1 MAKLSGC
8 PNLSPHSTNLV
19 SHTRLPMVSPHI
31 LFLLP
36 SLSRARSRISFSTS
50 PLSPPPPSAGSVTY
64 WRCRGRAMT
73 SHPIKTSDPEHGHRH
88 CSPNIVPCHRIE
100 PNQRDMRQYSNLESD
115 LLSTSLICCRFY
127 NTADESDLL
136 SSPASLLVVVW
147 EP

>member
-19 SHTRLPMVSPHI
+19 SHTRLPMVSPHT

-64 WRCRGRAMT
+64 CGRCRGRAMT
-73 SHPIKTSDPEHGHRH
+73 SHPIKASDPEHGHRH

-100 PNQRDMRQYSNLESD
+100 PNQRDMRQYSNLES
-115 LLSTSLICCRFY
+115 LAPFY